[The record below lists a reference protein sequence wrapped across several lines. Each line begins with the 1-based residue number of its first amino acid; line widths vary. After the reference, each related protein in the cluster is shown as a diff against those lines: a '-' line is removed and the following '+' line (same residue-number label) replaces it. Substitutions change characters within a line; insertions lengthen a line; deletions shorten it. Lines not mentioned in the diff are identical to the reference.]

1 MKDEWIINRLKWLM
15 ILGSIL
21 CISIMF
27 TSCSMLRN
35 YTPPKDG
42 VIYSGGSMTI
52 IQSNGHQVIIKK

>member
-1 MKDEWIINRLKWLM
+1 MKDNWVINKLKWMM
-15 ILGSIL
+15 IFGSIL